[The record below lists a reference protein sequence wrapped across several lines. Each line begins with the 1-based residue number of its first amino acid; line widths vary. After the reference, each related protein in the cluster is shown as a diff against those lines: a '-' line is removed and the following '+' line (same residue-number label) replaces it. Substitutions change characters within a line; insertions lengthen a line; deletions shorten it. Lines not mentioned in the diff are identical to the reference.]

1 MMLLDGIT
9 CHENIKRKL
18 QVYAENHHA
27 RLVKPFMLVV
37 CKDTDH
43 AAWVENF
50 VKSDEF
56 REGKYRNKTIVIHSK
71 QKGTETEANTRL
83 LLDVENSKNPI
94 EIVIHVNMLKEGWDV
109 NNLYTIV
116 PLRTAA
122 SKILREQ
129 MVGRGLRLPYGKRTG
144 DPDVDSVMLTAH
156 DKFADIIT
164 EAQKGDSI
172 FKAGN
177 VIKAE
182 EIHEEKVTYTQVTLN
197 FEDKELKEA
206 YKETQIEKTEVAD
219 ALLKKASELVTA
231 EISHHIQNTPA
242 HTVTPIQT
250 KQIAVTVGE
259 ELSKDKD
266 LGEIFQENENP
277 IMAWLMHKTEKAHKA
292 AIAKFI
298 PIPRIK
304 ITDAGV
310 EEYVFVDFDIDLV
323 NFTHVPIKNELLV
336 QNLEDMQDRQRIKG
350 GVIDFDGYNPK
361 KIILEQLRAKP
372 EIDYEKCSNLL
383 FKLITQVC
391 DHYESEYGESGMK
404 NIVMMYKRDV
414 ANKIYNQMLQHF
426 YCENGFLQE
435 EVVGTRTY
443 NLRQSYTYRERV
455 KLYETYCEKIQSV
468 LFDGIK
474 KGVFSSAKFDS
485 EPELILAK
493 VLEGDNDVQNW
504 LRPAPQEFNITYNH
518 GHSYEPDFVVETD
531 AMIYLVEVKGEDK
544 LNAPDV
550 IAKKKRAVQYCV
562 VASRWGQANG
572 YKNWQYLFIPS
583 KEVKINSSFM
593 QLAKRFKEL

>member
-1 MMLLDGIT
+1 M
-9 CHENIKRKL
+9 
-18 QVYAENHHA
+18 
-27 RLVKPFMLVV
+27 
-37 CKDTDH
+37 
-43 AAWVENF
+43 
-50 VKSDEF
+50 
-56 REGKYRNKTIVIHSK
+56 
-71 QKGTETEANTRL
+71 
-83 LLDVENSKNPI
+83 
-94 EIVIHVNMLKEGWDV
+94 
-109 NNLYTIV
+109 
-116 PLRTAA
+116 
-122 SKILREQ
+122 
-129 MVGRGLRLPYGKRTG
+129 
-144 DPDVDSVMLTAH
+144 
-156 DKFADIIT
+156 
-164 EAQKGDSI
+164 
-172 FKAGN
+172 
-177 VIKAE
+177 IKAE